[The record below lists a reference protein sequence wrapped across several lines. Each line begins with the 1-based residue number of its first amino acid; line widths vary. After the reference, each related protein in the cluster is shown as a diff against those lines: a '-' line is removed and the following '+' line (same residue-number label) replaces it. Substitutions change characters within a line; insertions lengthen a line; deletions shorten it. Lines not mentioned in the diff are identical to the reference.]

1 MRSLNIAERPELR
14 ARDLVHLRLARLER
28 LHLVLTRAQPLTA
41 VRRAEEL
48 AEHLAGISPRHGEVG
63 HVSLLGLAGIGLQ
76 IEQLIG
82 IERAMYASGR
92 HVLIHG
98 LRGVGKSSL
107 AQTAAHKIARGGDPI
122 IVSCDKT
129 STFQTI
135 IRELLDEAIWTCPGI
150 VPLL

>member
-1 MRSLNIAERPELR
+1 MVKSDEPRMPLEGRPVVDFNERQFGEALNIVLSPSRPLQTEEFLR
-14 ARDLVHLRLARLER
+14 GR
-28 LHLVLTRAQPLTA
+28 
-41 VRRAEEL
+41 
-48 AEHLAGISPRHGEVG
+48 S
-63 HVSLLGLAGIGLQ
+63 
-76 IEQLIG
+76 EQLIG